1 MLESLEVD
9 RLGYTKSLKI
19 GDIIDYLSEDYVLIE
34 ISRVT
39 VASTQNGPLISAS
52 IVVQKVGSKIISKS
66 GFQSSQS
73 IKASI
78 REDTRKLS
86 NRQFTKKVGIV
97 ERNPNSGVLYRV
109 AGIEKVYYDFT
120 DLIVNYWVHEIPE
133 WSDRE
138 INKVL
143 KEDKLSKFKVIN
155 GGNNE

>member
-1 MLESLEVD
+1 MLESLEVK
-9 RLGYTKSLKI
+9 RVGYTKSLKI
-19 GDIIDYLSEDYVLIE
+19 GDIIDYQSDDYALIE
-34 ISRVT
+34 ISNVS
-39 VASTQNGPLISAS
+39 VVSTQNGPLMSAN

-86 NRQFTKKVGIV
+86 NRQFTKTVGIV

-120 DLIVNYWVHEIPE
+120 DLIVNYWVQEIPE
-133 WSDRE
+133 WSDHE

-155 GGNNE
+155 GGS

>member
-1 MLESLEVD
+1 MLESLEVK
-9 RLGYTKSLKI
+9 RVGYTKSLKI
-19 GDIIDYLSEDYVLIE
+19 GDVIDYQSDDYVLIE
-34 ISRVT
+34 ISNVS
-39 VASTQNGPLISAS
+39 VVSTQNGPLLSAN
-52 IVVQKVGSKIISKS
+52 IVVQKVGSKMISKS

-86 NRQFTKKVGIV
+86 NRQFTKTVGIV

-120 DLIVNYWVHEIPE
+120 DLIVNYWVQEIPE
-133 WSDRE
+133 WSDHE

-155 GGNNE
+155 GGN

>member
-1 MLESLEVD
+1 MLKSLEVK
-9 RLGYTKSLKI
+9 RVGYTKSLKI
-19 GDIIDYLSEDYVLIE
+19 GDIIDYQSDDYALIE
-34 ISRVT
+34 ISNVS
-39 VASTQNGPLISAS
+39 VVSTQNGPLMSAN

-155 GGNNE
+155 GGS

>member
-1 MLESLEVD
+1 MLESLEVK
-9 RLGYTKSLKI
+9 RVGYTKSLKI
-19 GDIIDYLSEDYVLIE
+19 GDVIDYHSENYVLIE
-34 ISRVT
+34 ISNVS
-39 VASTQNGPLISAS
+39 VVSTQNGPLMSAK
-52 IVVQKVGSKIISKS
+52 IVIQKVGSKMISKS

-86 NRQFTKKVGIV
+86 KRKFTKTVGVV

-109 AGIEKVYYDFT
+109 ASIEKVYYDFT
-120 DLIVNYWVHEIPE
+120 DLIVNYWVQEIPE
-133 WSDRE
+133 WSDHE

-155 GGNNE
+155 GG